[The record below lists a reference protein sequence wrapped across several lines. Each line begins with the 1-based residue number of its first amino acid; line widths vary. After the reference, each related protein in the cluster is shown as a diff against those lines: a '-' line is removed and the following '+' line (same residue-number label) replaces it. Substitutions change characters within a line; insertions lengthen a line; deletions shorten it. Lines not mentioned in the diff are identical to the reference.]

1 MKAYSQMSKEELL
14 ALKSDLE
21 KAYDDFKARG
31 LKLDMSRGKPSS
43 EQMDL
48 SMGMMDVFQQSRFN
62 RSGWFRLSKL
72 RKSGW
77 FAGGEGIDGIYDGV
91 PCGRYHCL
99 WKFQF
104 ECYV

>member
-21 KAYDDFKARG
+21 KAYDEFKAQG

-48 SMGMMDVFQQSRFN
+48 SMGMMDVFHSRAD
-62 RSGWFRLSKL
+62 LT
-72 RKSGW
+72 
-77 FAGGEGIDGIYDGV
+77 AADGLDCRNYGNLDGL
-91 PCGRYHCL
+91 PEAKEL
-99 WKFQF
+99 MAL
-104 ECYV
+104 